1 MADTALDT
9 VRALEE
15 ARIDAMCSQDAEAL
29 ESLLS
34 DSMVYVHSTGMV
46 DTKESFLGH
55 VRNGPIQYRSIE
67 RREVT
72 GHAAGNGT
80 VVFTG
85 AADAHVEFA
94 GSPIDLRFR
103 FLAVWARHG
112 DSWRFE
118 AWQAASLTE

>member
-9 VRALEE
+9 VRALED

-67 RREVT
+67 RRAVIDQS
-72 GHAAGNGT
+72 AI
-80 VVFTG
+80 
-85 AADAHVEFA
+85 
-94 GSPIDLRFR
+94 GSTIRAMRP
-103 FLAVWARHG
+103 
-112 DSWRFE
+112 S
-118 AWQAASLTE
+118 S